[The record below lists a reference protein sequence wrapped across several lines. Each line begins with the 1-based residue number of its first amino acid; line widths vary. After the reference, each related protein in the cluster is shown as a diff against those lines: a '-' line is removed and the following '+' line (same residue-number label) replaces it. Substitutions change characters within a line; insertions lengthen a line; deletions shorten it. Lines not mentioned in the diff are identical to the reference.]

1 MRKNGN
7 SRFVSCYFPPGHRNL
22 TTAPEGGIPSL
33 DQKKTGQFL
42 KTLRNEKGLTQE
54 QLAAK
59 FNVSNRTVSRW
70 ETGSNLPDISLLV
83 EIADFY
89 DVDVR
94 EIIDGERKSEMMDQ
108 ETREVADK
116 MATYA
121 TGEKSKLLRFVQILS
136 IIGVGISIVAIVL
149 QTIGYEPDLKRFGAI
164 CATFI
169 GFVVMC
175 IITLYV
181 TGLLQRFTKHRKAI
195 KALKIITIVVMGLVT
210 HYVLIMI
217 VIMSLLIAAVSSA
230 KIEVS
235 TDASEFNKY
244 IHNGM
249 DKDSEYRMGT
259 NEQFDVMPET
269 IDAKVTEY
277 QLMYYN
283 PWDPQY
289 IVYMT
294 LDYGDA
300 YENEIARLQAIGVDD
315 YRGIYTVTG
324 EPEGFD
330 IVAMHSDD
338 YQGFVYAMI
347 PEDSEGNTKIT
358 YCAILFCNYILD
370 VDVHEY
376 MPDRYLLPGF
386 DATQDN
392 PYKKK
397 FMGK

>member
-1 MRKNGN
+1 M
-7 SRFVSCYFPPGHRNL
+7 
-22 TTAPEGGIPSL
+22 

-54 QLAAK
+54 QLAK
-59 FNVSNRTVSRW
+59 QFNVSNRSVSRW
-70 ETGSNLPDISLLV
+70 ETGTNLPDISLLV

-116 MATYA
+116 MAVYA
-121 TGEKSKLLRFVQILS
+121 TGEKSKLLRLVQVLS
-136 IIGVGISIVAIVL
+136 IIGVAISIVAIVL
-149 QTIGYEPDLKRFGAI
+149 QTISYEPDLKRAGAI
-164 CATFI
+164 LATFI
-169 GFVVMC
+169 DFIVMC

-181 TGLLQRFTKHRKAI
+181 TGLLQRFSKHRKAV
-195 KALKIITIVVMGLVT
+195 KAVKIITIVVMAIVT
-210 HYVLIMI
+210 HYV
-217 VIMSLLIAAVSSA
+217 VIAVLMFSMVFAMFTSA

-235 TDASEFNKY
+235 TDSAEFNKY
-244 IHNGM
+244 IHNDM
-249 DKDSEYRMGT
+249 VKDSEYRMGT

-294 LDYGDA
+294 LDYGDK
-300 YENEIARLQAIGVDD
+300 YDEEIARLKAIGIDD
-315 YRGIYTVTG
+315 YKGIYTVTG
-324 EPEGFD
+324 EPEGYD
-330 IVAMHSDD
+330 LVAMDSDD

-358 YCAILFCNYILD
+358 YCAILFCNYGLD

-386 DATQDN
+386 DASDDN
-392 PYKKK
+392 PYRKQMMDK
-397 FMGK
+397 

>member
-1 MRKNGN
+1 
-7 SRFVSCYFPPGHRNL
+7 
-22 TTAPEGGIPSL
+22 L

-54 QLAAK
+54 QLANK
-59 FNVSNRTVSRW
+59 FNVSNRSVSRW
-70 ETGSNLPDISLLV
+70 ETGTNLPDISLLV

-116 MATYA
+116 MAAYA

-136 IIGVGISIVAIVL
+136 IIGVGITIIALVL
-149 QTIGYEPDLKRFGAI
+149 QTISYEPDLKRAGAI
-164 CATFI
+164 FATLIAFI
-169 GFVVMC
+169 VMS

-181 TGLLQRFTKHRKAI
+181 TGLLQRFSKHRKAV
-195 KALKIITIVVMGLVT
+195 KAVKVIMIVVMAIVT
-210 HYVLIMI
+210 HYVIAA
-217 VIMSLLIAAVSSA
+217 VIITSLLIAAFSSA

-235 TDASEFNKY
+235 KDYTEFNKY

-259 NEQFDVMPET
+259 NEQFNVMPEK
-269 IDAKVTEY
+269 IDAEVTEY
-277 QLMYYN
+277 QLMYYS

-294 LDYGDA
+294 LDYGDK
-300 YENEIARLQAIGVDD
+300 YEAEIARLKAIGVDD
-315 YRGIYTVTG
+315 YQGIYTVTG

-330 IVAMHSDD
+330 IVAMDSDD

-347 PEDSEGNTKIT
+347 PEDSQGNTKIT
-358 YCAILFCNYILD
+358 YCAILFCNYGLD
-370 VDVHEY
+370 VDVNEY
-376 MPDRYLLPGF
+376 MPARYLLPGF
-386 DATQDN
+386 DASDDN
-392 PYKKK
+392 PYRKEK
-397 FMGK
+397 MGK

>member
-1 MRKNGN
+1 M
-7 SRFVSCYFPPGHRNL
+7 
-22 TTAPEGGIPSL
+22 

-54 QLAAK
+54 QLAGK

-136 IIGVGISIVAIVL
+136 IIGVGISIVALVL
-149 QTIGYEPDLKRFGAI
+149 QTISYEPDLRRAGAI
-164 CATFI
+164 FATLI
-169 GFVVMC
+169 GFIVMC

-181 TGLLQRFTKHRKAI
+181 TGLLQRFSKHRKAV

-217 VIMSLLIAAVSSA
+217 VMMSLLIAAVSSA

-235 TDASEFNKY
+235 KDASEFNKY

-294 LDYGDA
+294 LDYGDKYDA
-300 YENEIARLQAIGVDD
+300 EIARLQAIGVDD

-347 PEDSEGNTKIT
+347 PEDSDGNTKIT

-392 PYKKK
+392 PYKKE

>member
-1 MRKNGN
+1 M
-7 SRFVSCYFPPGHRNL
+7 
-22 TTAPEGGIPSL
+22 

-136 IIGVGISIVAIVL
+136 ITGVGITIVALIL

-181 TGLLQRFTKHRKAI
+181 TGLLQRFSKHRKAV
-195 KALKIITIVVMGLVT
+195 KAVKIITIVVMAIVT
-210 HYVLIMI
+210 HYVITMTII
-217 VIMSLLIAAVSSA
+217 VSLLIAAFSSA

-235 TDASEFNKY
+235 KDSSDFNKY

-249 DKDSEYRMGT
+249 VKDSEYRMGT

-269 IDAKVTEY
+269 LDAKVTEY

-294 LDYGDA
+294 LDYGDKYDA
-300 YENEIARLQAIGVDD
+300 EIARLQKIGVDD
-315 YRGIYTVTG
+315 YQGIYTVTG
-324 EPEGFD
+324 EPEGYD
-330 IVAMHSDD
+330 LVAMDSDD

-358 YCAILFCNYILD
+358 YCAILFCNYGLD

-376 MPDRYLLPGF
+376 MPDKYLLPGF
-386 DATQDN
+386 DASQDN
-392 PYKKK
+392 PYRKQM
-397 FMGK
+397 MGK